1 MFQHRQMLQLRRNDG
16 SDSTLLR
23 KRPTNSRSDDAFVK
37 PKLSLS
43 SADSVAFLETVEG
56 QVQCLRSRIY
66 LMISMFNS
74 FSQRKERSSPWSKR
88 PRARRA
94 TCSPSTLSQSL
105 RPLQFLK

>member
-43 SADSVAFLETVEG
+43 SADSVAFFG
-56 QVQCLRSRIY
+56 
-66 LMISMFNS
+66 NS
-74 FSQRKERSSPWSKR
+74 
-88 PRARRA
+88 
-94 TCSPSTLSQSL
+94 
-105 RPLQFLK
+105 